1 MRFHSRPGYGGAFF
15 TTVVYRSLLILSKVF
30 VILRPAG
37 EARRTPQLKNRLGN
51 IGLQAIFLKKWNFI

>member
-15 TTVVYRSLLILSKVF
+15 TTIVYRSLLILSKVF

-37 EARRTPQLKNRLGN
+37 EARR
-51 IGLQAIFLKKWNFI
+51 